1 MMNKRTGGENF
12 MNNPSTSY
20 PDRRYP
26 VGIQTFSEIIEKGYV
41 YIDKTDLMW
50 RMQQMSKYIFLSR
63 PRRFGKSLLTTTLCS
78 FFEGRRDLFEGLKV
92 MELEKE
98 WKQYPVL
105 HIDVSMAKAQ
115 ENEELLSNALFRQL
129 EPYTEIYG
137 AKASELT
144 PGAVFSGLI
153 RRAYEQTGSQVVVVI
168 DEYDAPLLEVLHENE
183 RLDGYR
189 RVMQEFYQC
198 LKANEAM
205 IRFCFITGITK
216 FSQLSIFS
224 TLNNITNIS
233 LDPQFAAIC
242 GITGEEIDTQ
252 MQPDVERLAAEY
264 ECSPQ
269 QMREMLREAYDGYR
283 FSRKSPDIYNP
294 FSLMKAFNQLRLN
307 NWWFESGT
315 PSYLI
320 RQMRRFRTD
329 ITKLD
334 GLEAPASAFD
344 QPTENMLDALPLL
357 YQSGYM
363 TIKDY
368 DFYTQSY
375 TLGIPNKEVR
385 VGFTE
390 GLLPIVTGVRGSDVQ
405 MGFAARFWKALRADD
420 TDLALRELQAYL
432 EELPYVEGFKKKLEE
447 VSTAEGFYEWSFYL
461 IFSMLNVYVQTQ
473 VKCARGKADM
483 VVFMP
488 DAIYVME
495 LKING
500 TAQDALDQ
508 INDRGYALRYAT
520 DGRRIVKAGIGFSV
534 EKRAMTGYIIEN

>member
-1 MMNKRTGGENF
+1 ME
-12 MNNPSTSY
+12 
-20 PDRRYP
+20 RRYP
-26 VGIQTFSEIIEKGYV
+26 VGIQTFSRLRKEGYV

-50 RMQQMSKYIFLSR
+50 RMTRVSPYIFLGR

-78 FFEGRRDLFEGLKV
+78 FFSGERELFEGLKV

-98 WKQYPVL
+98 WKRYPVL
-105 HIDVSMAKAQ
+105 HIDVSMAKGQ
-115 ENEELLSNALFRQL
+115 KNEDLLANALFRQL

-137 AKASELT
+137 TKESELT

-153 RRAYEQTGSQVVVVI
+153 RRAYEQTGEQVVVVI
-168 DEYDAPLLEVLHENE
+168 DEYDAPLLDVLHEE
-183 RLDGYR
+183 ELLPAFR

-224 TLNNITNIS
+224 TLNNISNIS

-252 MQPDVERLAAEY
+252 MQPDVEQLAREY
-264 ECSPQ
+264 EVTPAE
-269 QMREMLREAYDGYR
+269 MRQMLRDTYDGYR
-283 FSRKSPDIYNP
+283 FSEESPDIYNP
-294 FSLMKAFNQLRLN
+294 FSLMKAFNHRRLRN
-307 NWWFESGT
+307 FWFESGT
-315 PSYLI
+315 PSYLM
-320 RQMRRFRTD
+320 RQLRRFRTD

-334 GLEAPASAFD
+334 DLLVPSSAFD
-344 QPTENMLDALPLL
+344 QPTENMHDALPLL
-357 YQSGYM
+357 YQSGYL

-368 DFYTQSY
+368 DRLGEAY

-390 GLLPIVTGVRGSDVQ
+390 GLLPAVTGVGGGDVQ
-405 MGFAARFWKALRADD
+405 IGFAMKFWRALRAYD
-420 TDLALRELQAYL
+420 THLALEELKAYL
-432 EELPYVEGFKKKLEE
+432 EGLPYVEGFKKKLEE
-447 VSTAEGFYEWSFYL
+447 VAVAEGFYEWSFYL

-473 VKCARGKADM
+473 VKCARGRADM

-488 DAIYVME
+488 DTIYVME
-495 LKING
+495 LKLNG
-500 TAQDALDQ
+500 TAQDALQQ
-508 INDRGYALRYAT
+508 IEDKGYAARYAT
-520 DGRRIVKAGIGFSV
+520 DGRRIVKVGMGFSV
-534 EKRAMTGYIIEN
+534 EKRALTDYIIEE

>member
-1 MMNKRTGGENF
+1 METE
-12 MNNPSTSY
+12 
-20 PDRRYP
+20 RRYP
-26 VGIQTFSEIIEKGYV
+26 VGIQTFSRLREEGYV

-50 RMQQMSKYIFLSR
+50 RMTRVSPFIFLGR

-98 WKQYPVL
+98 WKCYPVL
-105 HIDVSMAKAQ
+105 HIDVSMAKGKPD
-115 ENEELLSNALFRQL
+115 EDALRRALMLQL
-129 EPYTEIYG
+129 EPLTDIYG
-137 AKASELT
+137 ANPKETL
-144 PGAVFSGLI
+144 PGEVFEGLI
-153 RRAYEQTGSQVVVVI
+153 RRAHEQTGEQVVVVI
-168 DEYDAPLLEVLHENE
+168 DEYDAPLLDVLHEE
-183 RLDGYR
+183 EQLSGFR

-198 LKANEAM
+198 LKAREAM

-233 LDPQFAAIC
+233 LDPDFSAIC

-252 MQPDVERLAAEY
+252 MQPDVARLAKEY
-264 ECSPQ
+264 EVTPLE
-269 QMREMLREAYDGYR
+269 MRQMLRDTYDGYR
-283 FSRKSPDIYNP
+283 FSEESPDIYNP
-294 FSLMKAFNQLRLN
+294 FSLMKAFNQRKLRN
-307 NWWFESGT
+307 FWFESGT
-315 PSYLI
+315 PSYLM
-320 RQMRRFRTD
+320 RQMRRFKTD

-334 GLEAPASAFD
+334 DLQVPSSAFD
-344 QPTENMLDALPLL
+344 QPTENMRNALPLL
-357 YQSGYM
+357 YQSGYL
-363 TIKDY
+363 TIKD
-368 DFYTQSY
+368 FNRRMQSY
-375 TLGIPNKEVR
+375 TLGIPNQEVR

-390 GLLPIVTGVRGSDVQ
+390 GLLPSVTGLDGPDVQ
-405 MGFAARFWKALRADD
+405 MGFAARFWSALSDGD

-447 VSTAEGFYEWSFYL
+447 VAVAEGFYEWSFYL

-473 VKCARGKADM
+473 VKCARGRADM

-495 LKING
+495 LKLNG

-508 INDRGYALRYAT
+508 IEEKGYAARYAT
-520 DGRRIVKAGIGFSV
+520 DPRRIVKVGIGFSV
-534 EKRAMTGYIIEN
+534 EKRAMTEYIKVE

>member
-1 MMNKRTGGENF
+1 METE
-12 MNNPSTSY
+12 
-20 PDRRYP
+20 RRYP
-26 VGIQTFSEIIEKGYV
+26 VGIQTFSRLREEGYV

-50 RMQQMSKYIFLSR
+50 RMTRVSPYIFLGR

-98 WKQYPVL
+98 WKRYPVL
-105 HIDVSMAKAQ
+105 HIDVSMAKGQ
-115 ENEELLSNALFRQL
+115 KDVNELEGALMMEM
-129 EPYTEIYG
+129 EPLISLYG
-137 AKASELT
+137 QKPGETT
-144 PGAVFSGLI
+144 PGKVFSGLI
-153 RRAYEQTGSQVVVVI
+153 RRAHEQTGEQVVVVI
-168 DEYDAPLLEVLHENE
+168 DEYDAPLLDVLHEE
-183 RLDGYR
+183 EQLSGFR

-198 LKANEAM
+198 LKAREAM

-233 LDPQFAAIC
+233 LDPDFSAIC

-252 MQPDVERLAAEY
+252 MQPDVARLAKEY
-264 ECSPQ
+264 EVTPQ
-269 QMREMLREAYDGYR
+269 EMRQMLRDTYDGYR
-283 FSRKSPDIYNP
+283 FSRGSTDIYNP
-294 FSLMKAFNQLRLN
+294 FSLMKAFNQRELRN
-307 NWWFESGT
+307 FWFESGT
-315 PSYLI
+315 PSYLM
-320 RQMRRFRTD
+320 RQMRRFKTD

-334 GLEAPASAFD
+334 DIVVSSDAFD
-344 QPTENMLDALPLL
+344 QPTENMVDALPLL
-357 YQSGYM
+357 YQSGYL

-368 DFYTQSY
+368 DRISQEY
-375 TLGIPNKEVR
+375 TLSIPNQEVR
-385 VGFTE
+385 VGFTKN
-390 GLLPIVTGVRGSDVQ
+390 LLPLVTGMPAEGVRS
-405 MGFAARFWKALRADD
+405 GFAVRFWRALRAND

-447 VSTAEGFYEWSFYL
+447 VAVAEGFYEWSFYL

-473 VKCARGKADM
+473 VKCARGRADM

-495 LKING
+495 LKLNG

-508 INDRGYALRYAT
+508 IEEKGYAARYAT
-520 DGRRIVKAGIGFSV
+520 DPRRIIKVGMGFSV
-534 EKRAMTGYIIEN
+534 EKRAMTEYIIVE

>member
-1 MMNKRTGGENF
+1 MIGKRK
-12 MNNPSTSY
+12 
-20 PDRRYP
+20 YP
-26 VGIQTFSEIIEKGYV
+26 VGIQTFSRLREEGYV

-50 RMQQMSKYIFLSR
+50 QMTQVSPFIFLSR

-78 FFEGRRDLFEGLKV
+78 FFEGRCDLFEGLKV

-98 WKQYPVL
+98 WTQYPVL
-105 HIDVSMAKAQ
+105 HIDVSMAKGRDNTQ
-115 ENEELLSNALFRQL
+115 ELRKALLMEM
-129 EPYTEIYG
+129 EPLIGIYG
-137 AKASELT
+137 INEKEMT
-144 PGAVFSGLI
+144 PGEVFSGLI
-153 RRAYEQTGSQVVVVI
+153 RRAYEQTGRQVVVVI
-168 DEYDAPLLEVLHENE
+168 DEYDAPLLEVLHEE
-183 RLDGYR
+183 EQLPGFR

-198 LKANEAM
+198 LKAREAM

-233 LDPQFAAIC
+233 LHPDFAAIC

-252 MQPDVERLAAEY
+252 MQPDVERLAEHY
-264 ECSPQ
+264 KCKPQ
-269 QMREMLREAYDGYR
+269 EMREMLRTTYDGYR
-283 FSRKSPDIYNP
+283 FSEESPDIYNP
-294 FSLMKAFNQLRLN
+294 FSLMKAFNERRLN
-307 NWWFESGT
+307 NFWFESGT
-315 PSYLI
+315 PSYLL
-320 RQMRRFRTD
+320 RQMRRYRTD

-334 GLEAPASAFD
+334 DLQVPSSAFD
-344 QPTENMLDALPLL
+344 QPTENMMDALPLL
-357 YQSGYM
+357 YQSGYL

-368 DFYTQSY
+368 DFIDQTY

-390 GLLPIVTGVRGSDVQ
+390 GLLPTVTGMRGSDVQ
-405 MGFAARFWKALRADD
+405 MGFALRFWRALRTND

-432 EELPYVEGFKKKLEE
+432 ESLPYVEGFKKKLEE

-473 VKCARGKADM
+473 VKCARGRADM

-508 INDRGYALRYAT
+508 INNKGYALRYVA
-520 DGRRIVKAGIGFSV
+520 DGRKVVKVGMGFSV
-534 EKRAMTGYIIEN
+534 EKRAMTEYVIEDEK

>member
-1 MMNKRTGGENF
+1 MF
-12 MNNPSTSY
+12 P
-20 PDRRYP
+20 RRYP
-26 VGIQTFSEIIEKGYV
+26 VGIQTFSRIISEGYV

-50 RMQQMSKYIFLSR
+50 QMTQLSPFVFLSR

-78 FFEGRRDLFEGLKV
+78 FFRGERELFEGLKV
-92 MELEKE
+92 MALEKE
-98 WKQYPVL
+98 WKKYPVF
-105 HIDVSMAKAQ
+105 HIDVSMAKGR
-115 ENEELLSNALFRQL
+115 ETTDELRRALLLQM
-129 EPYTEIYG
+129 EPYSEKYGTSQTET
-137 AKASELT
+137 T
-144 PGAVFSGLI
+144 PGEVFAGLI
-153 RRAYEQTGSQVVVVI
+153 RRACEQTGEQVVVVI
-168 DEYDAPLLEVLHENE
+168 DEYDAPLLDVLQEE
-183 RLDGYR
+183 EQLPGFR

-198 LKANEAM
+198 LKAHEAM

-233 LDPQFAAIC
+233 LDPTFAAIC

-252 MQPDVERLAAEY
+252 MQPDVARLAEEY
-264 ECSPQ
+264 EVSLQ
-269 QMREMLREAYDGYR
+269 EMREMLRDTYDGYH
-283 FSRKSPDIYNP
+283 FSEKSPDIYNP
-294 FSLMKAFNQLRLN
+294 FSLMKAFNQKRLN

-315 PSYLI
+315 PSYLVH
-320 RQMRRFRTD
+320 QMRRFRTD

-334 GLEAPASAFD
+334 DLQVPSSAFD
-344 QPTENMLDALPLL
+344 QPTENMRNALPLL

-363 TIKDY
+363 TIKGY
-368 DFYTQSY
+368 EMRSQMY

-390 GLLPIVTGVRGSDVQ
+390 GLLPVVSGLEGPFVQ
-405 MGFAARFWKALRADD
+405 AGFALRFWNALCDND
-420 TDLALRELQAYL
+420 TDLAMRELKAYL

-447 VSTAEGFYEWSFYL
+447 VTTAEGFYEWTFYL

-473 VKCARGKADM
+473 VKCARGRADM

-508 INDRGYALRYAT
+508 IEQKGYALRYAT
-520 DGRRIVKAGIGFSV
+520 DGRRVVTIGVGFSV
-534 EKRAMTGYIIEN
+534 EQRAMTDYLIGRLGD

>member
-1 MMNKRTGGENF
+1 MTE
-12 MNNPSTSY
+12 
-20 PDRRYP
+20 RRKYP
-26 VGIQTFSEIIEKGYV
+26 VGIQTFSEIITKGYV

-50 RMQQMSKYIFLSR
+50 QMTQLSKYIFLSR

-92 MELEKE
+92 MDLEKE
-98 WKQYPVL
+98 WTQYPVL
-105 HIDVSMAKAQ
+105 HIDVSMAKGRDNTQ
-115 ENEELLSNALFRQL
+115 ELRKALLMEM
-129 EPYTEIYG
+129 EPLTAIYG
-137 AKASELT
+137 ANEKENT
-144 PGAVFSGLI
+144 PGEVFSGLI
-153 RRAYEQTGSQVVVVI
+153 RRAYEQTGRQVVVVI
-168 DEYDAPLLEVLHENE
+168 DEYDAPLLEVLHEE
-183 RLDGYR
+183 EQLPGFR

-198 LKANEAM
+198 LKAREAM

-233 LDPQFAAIC
+233 LNSQFAAIC

-252 MQPDVERLAAEY
+252 MQPDVARLAEEY
-264 ECSPQ
+264 EVSPQ
-269 QMREMLREAYDGYR
+269 EMRQMLRDTYDGYR
-283 FSRKSPDIYNP
+283 FSGKSPDIYNP
-294 FSLMKAFNQLRLN
+294 FSLMKAFNELELRN
-307 NWWFESGT
+307 FWFESGT
-315 PSYLI
+315 PSYLL
-320 RQMRRFRTD
+320 RQMHHFRTD

-334 GLEAPASAFD
+334 DLHVPASAFD
-344 QPTENMLDALPLL
+344 QPTENMRNALPLL
-357 YQSGYM
+357 YQSGYV
-363 TIKDY
+363 TIKNY
-368 DFYTQSY
+368 DRLMQEY

-390 GLLPIVTGVRGSDVQ
+390 GLLPTVTGLEGGDVQ

-432 EELPYVEGFKKKLEE
+432 ESLPYVEGFKKKLEE
-447 VSTAEGFYEWSFYL
+447 VATAEGFYEWSFYL

-473 VKCARGKADM
+473 VKSARGRADM

-488 DAIYVME
+488 DTIYVME

-508 INDRGYALRYAT
+508 IESKGYAERYAT
-520 DGRRIVKAGIGFSV
+520 DGRRIVKVGMGFSV
-534 EKRAMTGYIIEN
+534 EKRAMTEYIIRP

>member
-1 MMNKRTGGENF
+1 ME
-12 MNNPSTSY
+12 
-20 PDRRYP
+20 RRYP
-26 VGIQTFSEIIEKGYV
+26 VGIQTFSRLRSEGYV

-50 RMQQMSKYIFLSR
+50 RMTRLSPYIFLSR

-78 FFEGRRDLFEGLKV
+78 FFRGERELFEGLKV
-92 MELEKE
+92 MELERE
-98 WKQYPVL
+98 WVKYPVL
-105 HIDVSMAKAQ
+105 HIDVSMAKGRDNSQ
-115 ENEELLSNALFRQL
+115 ELRKALLMELKPLI
-129 EPYTEIYG
+129 EIYG
-137 AKASELT
+137 KDSDENT
-144 PGAVFSGLI
+144 PGEVFSGLI
-153 RRAYEQTGSQVVVVI
+153 RRAYKQTGRQVVVVI
-168 DEYDAPLLEVLHENE
+168 DEYDAPLLEVLHEE
-183 RLDGYR
+183 EQLPGYR

-233 LDPQFAAIC
+233 LDPEFAAIC

-252 MQPDVERLAAEY
+252 MQPDVARLAERY
-264 ECSPQ
+264 KCTPTE
-269 QMREMLREAYDGYR
+269 MREMLRQTYDGYH
-283 FSRKSPDIYNP
+283 FSEESPDIYNP
-294 FSLMKAFNQLRLN
+294 FSLMKAFNQRQLRN
-307 NWWFESGT
+307 FWFESGT
-315 PSYLI
+315 PSYLLQ
-320 RQMRRFRTD
+320 QMRRYRTD

-334 GLEAPASAFD
+334 DLQVPASSFD
-344 QPTENMLDALPLL
+344 QPTENMRNALPLL
-357 YQSGYM
+357 YQSGYV

-368 DFYTQSY
+368 DFLMQEY

-390 GLLPIVTGVRGSDVQ
+390 GLLPTVTGLEGGDVQ

-432 EELPYVEGFKKKLEE
+432 EGLPYVEGFKKKLEE
-447 VSTAEGFYEWSFYL
+447 VTVAEGFYEWTFYL

-473 VKCARGKADM
+473 VKCANGRTDM

-488 DAIYVME
+488 DTIYVME

-508 INDRGYALRYAT
+508 IEQRGYARRYAT
-520 DGRRIVKAGIGFSV
+520 DGRRIVKAGMAFDT
-534 EKRAMTGYIIEN
+534 EKRSLTEYVIE